1 MTKAA
6 AEGAGAVIISAE
18 IESEVAQLE
27 SEEEKKEFLASLGLE
42 ETGLAKSSG
51 QVTNF
56 WGWKPILPP
65 GRKKCVPGHF

>member
-27 SEEEKKEFLASLGLE
+27 SEEEKKEFLPLWGWKKPVWQ
-42 ETGLAKSSG
+42 KSSG
-51 QVTNF
+51 QVTSF

-65 GRKKCVPGHF
+65 GRKKCAPGHF